1 MKNDSSANTADVVL
15 GALAAHATVRAFES
29 TPVPPRDLE
38 RAIAAA
44 QCAATS
50 SNMQAYGLITVTDGR
65 ERARL
70 AELCGNQPQVR
81 EAGLFLVVCG
91 DLARQAR
98 VCERAGAPLAANFE
112 AFLLA
117 TIDAAL
123 FAQNLVVALE
133 ALGHGTCYIGGLR
146 NRLPEVDALL
156 ELPRLVLPLFG
167 LCVGTPRE
175 RPAVKPR
182 LAPQAV
188 LHEGRYRASRA
199 TLGDVDEYDARMA
212 EYYAARG
219 KPHHTWS
226 GALARLLAEPRRP
239 HLFDYY
245 TQKGITFD
253 ARENAR

>member
-1 MKNDSSANTADVVL
+1 MNRDSHSPAADTVL
-15 GALAAHATVRAFES
+15 GLLAAHSTVRAFES
-29 TPVPPRDLE
+29 TPLSSGDLE

-50 SNMQAYGLITVTDGR
+50 SNMQGYGLIAVEDAS

-81 EAGLFLVVCG
+81 EAGAFLVVCG

-98 VCERAGAPLAANFE
+98 VCERAGAPLFANLE
-112 AFLLA
+112 AFVLA

-133 ALGHGTCYIGGLR
+133 SLGYGTCYIGGLR

-175 RPAVKPR
+175 RPATKPR
-182 LAPQAV
+182 LAPGAV
-188 LHEGRYRASRA
+188 LHRGRYRDRAA
-199 TLGDVDEYDARMA
+199 TLSDVDEYDACMTA
-212 EYYAARG
+212 YYEARG
-219 KPHHTWS
+219 KAHHTWS
-226 GALARLLAEPRRP
+226 GAIARLLTEPRRS
-239 HLFDYY
+239 HLYDYY
-245 TQKGITFD
+245 TNKGIVFD
-253 ARENAR
+253 AR

>member
-1 MKNDSSANTADVVL
+1 MNDDAHSHTADAGL
-15 GALAAHATVRAFES
+15 GVLAAHSTVRAFES
-29 TPVPPRDLE
+29 TPLVTGDLE

-50 SNMQAYGLITVTDGR
+50 SNMQGYGLIAVEDVT

-81 EAGLFLVVCG
+81 EAGAFLIVCG

-98 VCERAGAPLAANFE
+98 VCERAGAPLAVNLE

-133 ALGHGTCYIGGLR
+133 SLGYGTCYIGGLR
-146 NRLPEVDALL
+146 NRLPEVDLLL

-175 RPAVKPR
+175 RPATKPR

-188 LHEGRYRASRA
+188 LHRGRYRDAAA
-199 TLGDVDEYDARMA
+199 TLLDVDEYDARMYA
-212 EYYAARG
+212 HFAARG
-219 KPHHTWS
+219 KPNHTWS
-226 GALARLLAEPRRP
+226 GALARLLAEPRRS
-239 HLFDYY
+239 HLYDYY
-245 TQKGITFD
+245 RTKGIVFD
-253 ARENAR
+253 AR